1 MNVPAT
7 AFPVTGLGSIPLV
20 EAATALELVLD
31 HFPEI
36 PFWPQ
41 LSHRG
46 PWEDILL
53 QFTAGLPGIR
63 VNPKTR
69 TAAVAA
75 DIDRPTEL
83 TGYYQAVLDHDLDRF
98 ALTQQTAPGFFALL
112 DVIRR
117 GRPGLERAK
126 GQVVGP
132 VLFCQGVKDAAGRPV
147 IHDEELRTVYAEA
160 LGLAG
165 AWQAGEL
172 IKAGPDLGRPLI
184 MIDDP
189 GFYMLGSAYLPLET
203 QAAVDMLNLTAGPIR
218 RAGALVGVH
227 CCANTDWSA
236 LLGSEVDL
244 ISFDA
249 ADFGD
254 EFVIYGQ
261 ATAGFIERGGRLAWG
276 AVPTK
281 NFQGDETA
289 AGLSDR
295 LLDLMNRLVGQG
307 VDPVRL
313 IDQSWITPAC
323 GCGGLTVDQT
333 VAIFGLVRLVRRT
346 VIDRLRLTGFDSA

>member
-1 MNVPAT
+1 MIVPA
-7 AFPVTGLGSIPLV
+7 ASFPVTGLGSVPLA
-20 EAATALELVLD
+20 EAGAAMKLALD

-41 LSHRG
+41 LSRRG

-53 QFTAGLPGIR
+53 QFTAGFPGIL
-63 VNPKTR
+63 VNPERR
-69 TAAVAA
+69 TATVSA
-75 DIDRPTEL
+75 DFDRPTEL
-83 TGYYQAVLDHDLDRF
+83 TAYYQAVMDNDLDRF
-98 ALTQQTAPGFFALL
+98 ALSPETAPGFFAL
-112 DVIRR
+112 VETVNQ
-117 GRPGLERAK
+117 GRPGLVRAK

-165 AWQAGEL
+165 AWQAREL
-172 IKAGPDLGRPLI
+172 IKANPELDKPLI

-189 GFYMLGSAYLPLET
+189 GFYMLGSAYLPL
-203 QAAVDMLNLTAGPIR
+203 AARTAADMLDLTVEPIR

-227 CCANTDWSA
+227 CCANTDWAA
-236 LLGSEVDL
+236 LLSTQVDL
-244 ISFDA
+244 VSFDA

-254 EFVIYGQ
+254 EFVIYGP
-261 ATAGFIERGGRLAWG
+261 AAAEFIDRGGRLAWG

-281 NFQGDETA
+281 NFRGDETA
-289 AGLSDR
+289 SGLTGR
-295 LLDLMNRLVGQG
+295 LIDLMGRLVGQG
-307 VDPVRL
+307 VDRTRL

-333 VAIFGLVRLVRRT
+333 TTIFDLVRRVRET
-346 VIDRLRLTGFDSA
+346 VIDRLGRIDFDF